1 MQKLNSELMTK
12 VKTNKKHKTT
22 LKDSILFT
30 IVSFA
35 ALYGV
40 IYAVCSILTL
50 IDLITL

>member
-1 MQKLNSELMTK
+1 MQNLNSELMTK
-12 VKTNKKHKTT
+12 AKTNKKNKTT

-35 ALYGV
+35 CLYGV
-40 IYAVCSILTL
+40 IYGICSILTL